1 MAKSKSSK
9 GWLKEHFDDE
19 YVRRSQQEGYRS
31 RAIYKLIEIDKKDHL
46 VRPGMTVIDLGAA
59 PGGWSE
65 YCVKKLGKNGTMVA
79 LDILPMEP
87 IDGVTIIQGDF
98 REDAVFEQLMAEMN
112 NKQADLV
119 ISDMAPNISGMG
131 SVDMPR
137 AYYLCELALDLARQV
152 LKPGGSLLV
161 KLFQGEG
168 FEAYNKEL
176 KSSFARVVMRKPK
189 ASRARS
195 REIYALASGFLG
207 NEP

>member
-19 YVRRSQQEGYRS
+19 YVRRSQQDGYRS

-46 VRPGMTVIDLGAA
+46 IKPGMTIIDLGAA

-65 YCVKKLGKNGTMVA
+65 YCIKKLGKNGTVVA

-87 IDGVTIIQGDF
+87 IDEVTIIEGDF
-98 REDAVFEQLMAEMN
+98 REDAVFEELMAVMN
-112 NKQADLV
+112 NERADLV
-119 ISDMAPNISGMG
+119 ISDMAPNISGME

-137 AYYLCELALDLARQV
+137 AYHLCELALDLARQV
-152 LKPGGSLLV
+152 LKPGGGLLV

-176 KSSFARVVMRKPK
+176 KTSFSKVVMRKPK

-195 REIYALASGFLG
+195 REIYALATGFLG
-207 NEP
+207 NEH

>member
-19 YVRRSQQEGYRS
+19 YVRRSQQDGYRS

-46 VRPGMTVIDLGAA
+46 IKPGMTIIDLGAA

-65 YCVKKLGKNGTMVA
+65 YCIKKLGKNGTVVA

-87 IDGVTIIQGDF
+87 IDEVTIIEGDF
-98 REDAVFEQLMAEMN
+98 REDAVFEELMSVMN
-112 NKQADLV
+112 NERADLV
-119 ISDMAPNISGMG
+119 ISDMAPNISGME

-137 AYYLCELALDLARQV
+137 AYHLCELALDLARQV
-152 LKPGGSLLV
+152 LKPGGGLLV

-176 KSSFARVVMRKPK
+176 KTSFSKVVMRKPK

-195 REIYALASGFLG
+195 REIYVLATGFLG
-207 NEP
+207 NEH